1 MVALKY
7 KDYEDEYIQIH
18 PIYFDHFFFT
28 NMTFV
33 MMMTI
38 FIIVPP

>member
-7 KDYEDEYIQIH
+7 KDYEDEYIQIYR
-18 PIYFDHFFFT
+18 IYFDHFFFT

-33 MMMTI
+33 MMMII